1 MMMKPTDEL
10 KYRIALSL
18 LPNVGPV
25 LARNLVSYC
34 GSVEAVF
41 KQKLKALEKIPE
53 IGPKT
58 AEKIKKHSLFARADE
73 EVEFILKHNIQTF
86 FYLDDNYPQ
95 RLKHCHDAPILLY
108 FKGNVDVNKSRIIAI
123 VGTRNAS
130 DYGKN
135 ITDKLIEEL
144 ATLDVTIVSGLAY
157 GIDIHAH
164 RAALK
169 VDIPTIAVM
178 AHGLD
183 RIYPSQHRS
192 TAAKMLKCGGL
203 LTEYPSNTNPDREN
217 FPSRNRIVAGICDA
231 VIVIEAAKKG
241 GALITA
247 DIAHSYSRDVFAV
260 PGRLDDQ
267 YSEGC
272 NNLIKINRAALIT
285 SAADVSYLM
294 GWERAANLQNESVS
308 KAIQKQLFVDLNV
321 DEEALVKILEHNSKA
336 DIDSL
341 AMDLQWP
348 FTKLSSVL
356 LGMEMKGLLKAL
368 PGKKYQL
375 L

>member
-1 MMMKPTDEL
+1 MKTTEEL
-10 KYRIALSL
+10 KFRIALSL

-58 AEKIKKHSLFARADE
+58 AEKITKHTLFARADE
-73 EVEFILKHNIQTF
+73 EVEFIMKHDIQTY
-86 FYLDDNYPQ
+86 FYLDENYPQ

-108 FKGNVDVNKSRIIAI
+108 FKGNADLNKSRIIAM

-135 ITDKLIEEL
+135 ITEKLIEEL

-169 VDIPTIAVM
+169 SEIPTIAVM

-183 RIYPSQHRS
+183 RIYPGQHRS
-192 TAAKMLKCGGL
+192 TAAKMIKYGGL

-231 VIVIEAAKKG
+231 VIVVEAAKKG

-294 GWERAANLQNESVS
+294 GWERAANLEKEIVS
-308 KAIQKQLFVDLNV
+308 KAIQKQLFIDLNV
-321 DEEALVKILEHNSKA
+321 EEEALVKILEQNSKA

-356 LGMEMKGLLKAL
+356 LGMEMKGLLKML